1 MAFTD
6 PFIRRP
12 VLASVVSLLI
22 LLLGFQAWNKLQIRQ
37 YPQMENALITVTTAY
52 PGANAE
58 TIQGY
63 ITQPLQQSLA
73 SAEGIDYM
81 TSVSRQN
88 FSIISIYARIGADS
102 DRLFT
107 ELLAKANEVRNK
119 LPQDSEDP
127 VLSKEAADAS
137 ALMYVSFYS
146 KEMSNPQITDY
157 LSRVIQPKLATLPG
171 MAEAEI
177 LGNQVFAMRIW
188 IDPVKL
194 AGFGLSATDV
204 TNAVRRYNF
213 LSAAGEV
220 KGGYQYQR
228 QYRAEVGR
236 SVRRAA
242 GQDQRRQPR
251 AAGRCGAGRDGRR
264 KLRHGQ
270 LVRRHAIGVYRHQG
284 HPGLQPAGSDQGS
297 AAYHA

>member
-12 VLASVVSLLI
+12 VLATVVSLLI
-22 LLLGFQAWNKLQIRQ
+22 ILLGFQAFSKLTIRQ
-37 YPQMENALITVTTAY
+37 YPQMENALIQVTTAY

-63 ITQPLQQSLA
+63 ITQPLQQALA

-88 FSIISIYARIGADS
+88 YSVISIYARIGSDS

-107 ELLAKANEVRNK
+107 ELLAKANEVKNQ
-119 LPQDSEDP
+119 LPQNAEDP

-146 KEMSNPQITDY
+146 DELSNPQITDY

-188 IDPVKL
+188 LDPVKL
-194 AGFGLSATDV
+194 AAYGITAQDV
-204 TNAVRRYNF
+204 NDAVRKNNF
-213 LSAAGEV
+213 LSAA
-220 KGGYQYQR
+220 
-228 QYRAEVGR
+228 A
-236 SVRRAA
+236 STW
-242 GQDQRRQPR
+242 
-251 AAGRCGAGRDGRR
+251 
-264 KLRHGQ
+264 L
-270 LVRRHAIGVYRHQG
+270 
-284 HPGLQPAGSDQGS
+284 PALTPLPT
-297 AAYHA
+297 

>member
-177 LGNQVFAMRIW
+177 LGNQVFAMRLW
-188 IDPVKL
+188 LDPVKL

-220 KGGYQYQR
+220 KGEYVVTSINASTELKS
-228 QYRAEVGR
+228 AEAFAALPVKTNGDSR
-236 SVRRAA
+236 VLLGDVARVEMGAENYDTVSSFDGTPSVY
-242 GQDQRRQPR
+242 
-251 AAGRCGAGRDGRR
+251 
-264 KLRHGQ
+264 
-270 LVRRHAIGVYRHQG
+270 IGIKATPLPTRWT
-284 HPGLQPAGSDQGS
+284 
-297 AAYHA
+297 

>member
-1 MAFTD
+1 MKFTD
-6 PFIRRP
+6 VFIRRP
-12 VLASVVSLLI
+12 VLAVVVSLLI
-22 LLLGFQAWNKLQIRQ
+22 VLLGFQAYSKLALRQ
-37 YPQMENALITVTTAY
+37 FPKMENALITVTTAY

-88 FSIISIYARIGADS
+88 FSVISIYARIGSNS

-107 ELLAKANEVRNK
+107 ELLAKANEVKNK
-119 LPQDSEDP
+119 LPQDAEDP

-137 ALMYVSFYS
+137 ALMYISFS
-146 KEMSNPQITDY
+146 SRQLNNSQITDY

-177 LGNQVFAMRIW
+177 LGSQVFAMRLW
-188 IDPVKL
+188 LDPVKL
-194 AGFGLSATDV
+194 AGFGLSANDV
-204 TNAVRRYNF
+204 TAAVRRYNY

-220 KGGYQYQR
+220 KGEYVVTSINASTDLKT
-228 QYRAEVGR
+228 AEAF
-236 SVRRAA
+236 AA
-242 GQDQRRQPR
+242 ITLKT
-251 AAGRCGAGRDGRR
+251 DG
-264 KLRHGQ
+264 
-270 LVRRHAIGVYRHQG
+270 
-284 HPGLQPAGSDQGS
+284 
-297 AAYHA
+297 